1 MTVTGSPPSDEAVLV
16 GSTRAEAA
24 EVFGTLCDHA
34 FLTSYDDFDDE
45 IDASRIPALG
55 LVAGEALEEVLTR
68 IMVLPNGPG
77 GQRPAVVI
85 GLSADLQELGSV
97 ERALTTHPSIGVAEI
112 VSDHHRV
119 LLYLEPADQVS
130 PAAATQVSDALDSL
144 RRASRVG
151 GLRSPRASGH
161 DTPAQAA
168 APRPEDERPM
178 PPRSRRDRL
187 VRLAGVA
194 LAAALAVG
202 VFGALVGGFF
212 GTTALLVLV
221 LVAVV
226 VGLAAVVA
234 IQWRLLTE
242 LRGVRREQEEFRT
255 WGDQTTHL
263 LELARANK
271 RAQEQQTAT
280 SKTVAEDVTA
290 TGNRVLALGR
300 LLARQRMTSSRQ
312 TSAPS
317 APPSD
322 PSV

>member
-34 FLTSYDDFDDE
+34 FLTSYDDFDEE
-45 IDASRIPALG
+45 IDASRIPTLG

-85 GLSADLQELGSV
+85 GLSADLHQLGSV
-97 ERALTTHPSIGVAEI
+97 ERALTTHPSIAVAEV

-119 LLYLEPADQVS
+119 LLYVEPADQVS
-130 PAAATQVSDALDSL
+130 PAAATEVADALDSL
-144 RRASRVG
+144 RRASQVG
-151 GLRSPRASGH
+151 RPRSTEDARARCIGPGRSSATRGRTAGAASESPRSTG
-161 DTPAQAA
+161 TAA
-168 APRPEDERPM
+168 A
-178 PPRSRRDRL
+178 
-187 VRLAGVA
+187 VA
-194 LAAALAVG
+194 LAAALVVG
-202 VFGALVGGFF
+202 VVGALVGGFL

-242 LRGVRREQEEFRT
+242 LRGVRREQEEVRT

-263 LELARANK
+263 VELARASK

-300 LLARQRMTSSRQ
+300 LLARQGMTSRQ
-312 TSAPS
+312 PSAPS

-322 PSV
+322 PSA

>member
-34 FLTSYDDFDDE
+34 FLTSYDDFDEE

-85 GLSADLQELGSV
+85 GLSADLHQLGSV
-97 ERALTTHPSIGVAEI
+97 ERALTTQPSIAVAEV

-119 LLYLEPADQVS
+119 LLYVEPADQVS
-130 PAAATQVSDALDSL
+130 PAAATEVADALDAL

-151 GLRSPRASGH
+151 GPRSPKGSGH
-161 DTPAQAA
+161 DAPAQGT
-168 APRPEDERPM
+168 APRPEDERPVQ
-178 PPRSRRDRL
+178 PRSRRDRL
-187 VRLAGVA
+187 VRLAAVA
-194 LAAALAVG
+194 LAAAVVVG
-202 VFGALVGGFF
+202 VFGALVGGFL

-242 LRGVRREQEEFRT
+242 LRGVRREQEQT

-300 LLARQRMTSSRQ
+300 LLARQGMTSRQ
-312 TSAPS
+312 PPAPS

-322 PSV
+322 PSA